1 MNQKVILYY
10 DYFLTLSKELNGYW
24 CAGSHTWASILFLV
38 NRYAAV
44 LGHLPLFYVTLCDPC
59 KIEVGLNLV
68 GLPVSSYF
76 ALC

>member
-1 MNQKVILYY
+1 MNQKAILYY
-10 DYFLTLSKELNGYW
+10 DYFLTLSKEVDGYW

-44 LGHLPLFYVTLCDPC
+44 LGHLPLVYVILEGPC
-59 KIEVGLNLV
+59 KTMAGLNLF
-68 GLPVSSYF
+68 GLLVSSHF